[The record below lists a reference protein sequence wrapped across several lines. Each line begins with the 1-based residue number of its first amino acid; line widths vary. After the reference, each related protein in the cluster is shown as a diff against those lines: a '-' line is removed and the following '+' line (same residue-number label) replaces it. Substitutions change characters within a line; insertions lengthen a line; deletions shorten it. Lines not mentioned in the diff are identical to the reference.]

1 MKHLLIF
8 VFLLCLI
15 YPNDFKNVHVLDIKT
30 RSEMKKYM
38 KQISKELG
46 VKCSH
51 CHDIDDASTDT
62 QEKEIA
68 RGMMKLT
75 KSLNASFNTVSTEHE
90 NYKTYVSCW
99 TCHRGNLKPEYIKP
113 NN

>member
-1 MKHLLIF
+1 MRIICYKAYNNYITH
-8 VFLLCLI
+8 
-15 YPNDFKNVHVLDIKT
+15 DFQ
-30 RSEMKKYM
+30 SEELPEILK
-38 KQISKELG
+38 ICKELG
-46 VKCSH
+46 IKCSH
-51 CHDIDDASTDT
+51 CHDIDDASKDT